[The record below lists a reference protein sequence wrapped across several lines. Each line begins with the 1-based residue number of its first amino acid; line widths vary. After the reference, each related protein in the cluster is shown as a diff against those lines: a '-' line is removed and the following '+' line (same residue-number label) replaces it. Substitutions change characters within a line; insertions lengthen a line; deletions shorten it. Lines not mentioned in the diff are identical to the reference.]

1 MPKRTDIRRILVIG
15 SGPIVIGQA
24 CEFDYSGAQAC
35 KVLKEEGYE
44 VVLVNSNPATIM
56 TDPGLADRTYVEPI
70 TAPFIERVIERE
82 HPDAL
87 LPTLGGQ
94 TGLNAAVE
102 LARTGVLE
110 RHGVEMI
117 GCDLAAIER
126 GEDRKL
132 FNEAMAELG
141 LEVARSGYAYSVAD
155 ARAIAARLGYP
166 CVLRPSFTL
175 GGAGGGIAHSEEEL
189 VSIVTQGLE
198 LSPAHEV
205 LVEESIIG
213 WKEYEMEVMRDAAG
227 NGIIVCSIEN
237 LDPMGVHTGDSITV
251 APAQT
256 LSDLEYQRMRV
267 ASLAILEKIGVETGG
282 SNVQFAV
289 NPETGRLIVI
299 EMNPRVSRSSAL
311 ASKATGF
318 PIAKAAARLAVGYT
332 LDEIVNDITRATPA
346 CFEPSI
352 DYCVVKVPRFAF
364 EKFKGTD
371 DTLTTRMKA
380 VGEVMA
386 IGRTFE
392 EALGKAMRSLEDGRV
407 GLTETGQSGFEDM
420 GSDELAAA
428 AARPTDHRILFV
440 TEALRRGWG
449 VDRVHEITGIDPWYL
464 AHIADMMAVR
474 EGIRGLRLDQ
484 IDAPAMLL
492 IKQMGVSDAEIAQL
506 TGSDER
512 FVRAYRH
519 GLGVRPVMKSVDT
532 CAAEFASATQYH
544 YKTYEAAPQTDAPA
558 PSVMADETVPS
569 DRPKVMILG
578 AGPNRIGQGI
588 EFDYCCVHA
597 SYALAERGFET
608 VMVNCNPETVSTD
621 YDTSDRLYFEPL
633 TYEDVMDVIDAE
645 RPDGVIVTLG
655 GQTPLKLARL
665 LEEAVVP
672 ILGTQPEAIDL
683 AEDRE
688 RFSALLDDLG
698 IMYPPAGMATSH
710 EEAERVA
717 ARIGYPLLV
726 RPSYVLGGRGMMI
739 GYDADHLREYM
750 DEAVRVS
757 PDHPVYLDR
766 FLEGAIE
773 SDVDAIAD
781 GEDVYIGGILEHI
794 EEAGIHSG
802 DSATCLPPFSFS
814 ESLQERLRET
824 TRRIARALG
833 VRGLVNV
840 QYAIKGDAIY
850 VIEANPRASR
860 TVPFISKAT
869 GVPLA
874 KAAARVMA
882 GERLAEL
889 GLPDDRRELD
899 WFCMKEA
906 VMPWGRFPGA
916 EVILGPEMKS
926 TGEVMGIARSYP
938 EAYAKSQ
945 LAISYRLPDPAAGKV
960 FISVCDRDKRHI
972 LAVARVLRH
981 LGFTICST
989 EGTAR
994 VLRGGNV
1001 PCELVGK
1008 ISGEHGGELPNVGDL
1023 IAAGEISL
1031 IINTPY
1037 GPGSRGDG
1045 YLLRTEAV
1053 RRGVT
1058 CVTAL
1063 SAANALVA
1071 AVEAVREDAAGAGR
1085 AGDGG
1090 AVPGGMDVV
1099 ALQDLPQVHL

>member
-1 MPKRTDIRRILVIG
+1 MPKRTNIKRILVIG

-35 KVLKEEGYE
+35 KVLKEDGYE
-44 VVLVNSNPATIM
+44 VVLLNSNPATIM

-70 TAPFIERVIERE
+70 TPEFLEKVIVRE

-94 TGLNAAVE
+94 TGLNAAVD
-102 LARTGVLE
+102 LAKAGVLDKY
-110 RHGVEMI
+110 GVEMI

-132 FNEAMAELG
+132 FNEAMAEIG
-141 LEVARSGYAYSVAD
+141 LEVARSGYAYSVED
-155 ARAIAARLGYP
+155 ALAIVERVGYP

-175 GGAGGGIAHSEEEL
+175 GGAGGGIAHTEEEL
-189 VSIVTQGLE
+189 ISIVSQGIE

-205 LVEESIIG
+205 LVEESIEG
-213 WKEYEMEVMRDAAG
+213 WKEYEMEVMRDHAG

-267 ASLAILEKIGVETGG
+267 ASLAILEKVGVETGG

-289 NPETGRLIVI
+289 NPKNGRLIVI

-318 PIAKAAARLAVGYT
+318 PIAKFAAQLAVGYT
-332 LDEIVNDITRATPA
+332 LDEITNDITKATPA
-346 CFEPSI
+346 CFEPTI

-371 DTLTTRMKA
+371 TTLTTRMKA
-380 VGEVMA
+380 VGEIMS

-392 EALGKAMRSLEDGRV
+392 EAFGKAMRSLEDGHV
-407 GLTETGQSGFEDM
+407 GLSAGGKEGASELNY
-420 GSDELAAA
+420 DELTQAIAT
-428 AARPTDHRILFV
+428 PTENRIFYV
-440 TEALRRGWG
+440 VEAFRRGWT
-449 VDRVHEITGIDPWYL
+449 VERVHDICKIDSWYL
-464 AHIADMMAVR
+464 NRINDMVQVQEAVR
-474 EGIRGLRLDQ
+474 GMRVED
-484 IDAPAMLL
+484 IDADAMRLL
-492 IKQMGVSDAEIAQL
+492 KQYGTSDAEIAYL

-512 FVRAYRH
+512 FVRAYRK
-519 GLGVRPVMKSVDT
+519 GLGVVPSMKTVDT
-532 CAAEFASATQYH
+532 CAAEFASATEYH
-544 YKTYEAAPQTDAPA
+544 YKTYESLMRADACSRKTVA
-558 PSVMADETVPS
+558 ADEVTPC
-569 DRPKVMILG
+569 DKPKAMILG

-597 SYALAERGFET
+597 SYALASRGFET
-608 VMVNCNPETVSTD
+608 IMVNCNPETVSTD

-633 TYEDVMDVIDAE
+633 TYEDVMDVIDVE
-645 RPDGVIVTLG
+645 RPDGVVVTLG
-655 GQTPLKLARL
+655 GQTPLKLARM
-665 LEEAVVP
+665 LEDSGVN
-672 ILGTQPEAIDL
+672 IMGTKPDSIDF

-688 RFSALLDDLG
+688 RFAALLDRLQ
-698 IMYPPAGMATSH
+698 IMYPPAGQATSF
-710 EEAERVA
+710 EEAEAVA

-739 GYDADHLREYM
+739 AYDSEHLRTYM
-750 DEAVRVS
+750 AEATRIS
-757 PDHPVYLDR
+757 PDYPVYLDR

-773 SDVDAIAD
+773 SDVDALCD
-781 GEDVYIGGILEHI
+781 GEEVYIGGVLEHI

-802 DSATCLPPFSFS
+802 DSATCIPPFSFS
-814 ESLQERLRET
+814 DSLVERLRET
-824 TRRIARALG
+824 TRRIALALG

-840 QYAIKGDAIY
+840 QYAIKGETIY

-874 KAAARVMA
+874 KCAARIMA
-882 GERLAEL
+882 GEKIADLH
-889 GLPDDRRELD
+889 LPRDSRRLD

-926 TGEVMGIARSYP
+926 TGEVMGIAKSYP
-938 EAYAKSQ
+938 EAYAKTQ
-945 LAISYRLPDPAAGKV
+945 LAIDYDMPNPSKGKV

-972 LAVARVLRH
+972 LSVARILRY
-981 LGFTICST
+981 LGFDIVST

-1001 PCELVGK
+1001 TCETVNK
-1008 ISGEHGGELPNVGDL
+1008 IGGAHPNIGDM
-1023 IAAGEISL
+1023 IANGEISL

-1063 SAANALVA
+1063 SGANAYVSA
-1071 AVEAVREDAAGAGR
+1071 IEAVREER
-1085 AGDGG
+1085 AGVGSNNE
-1090 AVPGGMDVV
+1090 VGMSAI
-1099 ALQDLPQVHL
+1099 ALQDLPQYNV

>member
-1 MPKRTDIRRILVIG
+1 MPKRTDIKRILVIG

-35 KVLKEEGYE
+35 KVLKEDGYE
-44 VVLVNSNPATIM
+44 VVLLNSNPATIM

-70 TAPFIERVIERE
+70 TPEFLEKVIVRE

-94 TGLNAAVE
+94 TGLNAAVD
-102 LARTGVLE
+102 LAKAGVLDKY
-110 RHGVEMI
+110 GVEMI

-132 FNEAMAELG
+132 FNEAMAEIG
-141 LEVARSGYAYSVAD
+141 LEVARSGYAYSVED
-155 ARAIAARLGYP
+155 ALAIVERVGYP

-175 GGAGGGIAHSEEEL
+175 GGAGGGIAHTEEEL
-189 VSIVTQGLE
+189 ISIVSQGIE

-205 LVEESIIG
+205 LVEESIEG
-213 WKEYEMEVMRDAAG
+213 WKEYEMEVMRDHAG

-267 ASLAILEKIGVETGG
+267 ASLAILEKVGVETGG

-289 NPETGRLIVI
+289 NPKNGRLIVI

-318 PIAKAAARLAVGYT
+318 PIAKFAAQLAVGYT
-332 LDEIVNDITRATPA
+332 LDEITNDITKATPA
-346 CFEPSI
+346 CFEPTI

-371 DTLTTRMKA
+371 TTLTTRMKA
-380 VGEVMA
+380 VGEIMS

-392 EALGKAMRSLEDGRV
+392 EAFGKAMRSLEDGHV
-407 GLTETGQSGFEDM
+407 GLSAGGKEGASEL
-420 GSDELAAA
+420 SYDELTQAIAT
-428 AARPTDHRILFV
+428 PTENRIFYV
-440 TEALRRGWG
+440 VEAFRRGWT
-449 VDRVHEITGIDPWYL
+449 VERVHDICKIDSWYL
-464 AHIADMMAVR
+464 NRINDMVQVQEAVR
-474 EGIRGLRLDQ
+474 GMRVED
-484 IDAPAMLL
+484 IDADAMRLL
-492 IKQMGVSDAEIAQL
+492 KQYGTSDAEIAYL

-512 FVRAYRH
+512 FVRAYRK
-519 GLGVRPVMKSVDT
+519 GLGVVPSMKTVDT
-532 CAAEFASATQYH
+532 CAAEFASATEYH
-544 YKTYEAAPQTDAPA
+544 YKTYENLMRADACSRKTVA
-558 PSVMADETVPS
+558 ADEVTPC
-569 DRPKVMILG
+569 DKPKAMILG

-597 SYALAERGFET
+597 SYALASRGFET
-608 VMVNCNPETVSTD
+608 IMVNCNPETVSTD

-633 TYEDVMDVIDAE
+633 TYEDVMDVIDVE
-645 RPDGVIVTLG
+645 RPDGVVVTLG
-655 GQTPLKLARL
+655 GQTPLKLARM
-665 LEEAVVP
+665 LEDSGVN
-672 ILGTQPEAIDL
+672 IMGTKPDSIDF

-688 RFSALLDDLG
+688 RFAALLDRLQ
-698 IMYPPAGMATSH
+698 IMYPPAGQATSF
-710 EEAERVA
+710 EEAEAVA

-739 GYDADHLREYM
+739 AYDSEHLRTYM
-750 DEAVRVS
+750 AEATRIS
-757 PDHPVYLDR
+757 PDYPVYLDR

-773 SDVDAIAD
+773 SDVDALCD
-781 GEDVYIGGILEHI
+781 GEEVYIGGVLEHI

-802 DSATCLPPFSFS
+802 DSATCIPPFSFS
-814 ESLQERLRET
+814 DSLVERLRET
-824 TRRIARALG
+824 TRRIALALG

-840 QYAIKGDAIY
+840 QYAIKGETIY

-874 KAAARVMA
+874 KCAARIMA
-882 GERLAEL
+882 GEKIADLH
-889 GLPDDRRELD
+889 LPRDSRRLD

-926 TGEVMGIARSYP
+926 TGEVMGIAKSYP
-938 EAYAKSQ
+938 EAYAKTQ
-945 LAISYRLPDPAAGKV
+945 LAIDYDMPNPSKGKV

-972 LAVARVLRH
+972 LSVARILRY
-981 LGFTICST
+981 LGFDIVST

-1001 PCELVGK
+1001 TCETVNK
-1008 ISGEHGGELPNVGDL
+1008 IGGAHPNIGDM
-1023 IAAGEISL
+1023 IADGEISL

-1063 SAANALVA
+1063 SGANAYVSA
-1071 AVEAVREDAAGAGR
+1071 IEAVREER
-1085 AGDGG
+1085 AGVGSNNE
-1090 AVPGGMDVV
+1090 VGMSAI
-1099 ALQDLPQVHL
+1099 ALQDLPQYNV

>member
-1 MPKRTDIRRILVIG
+1 MPKRTDIKRILVIG

-35 KVLKEEGYE
+35 KVLKEDGYE
-44 VVLVNSNPATIM
+44 VVLLNSNPATIM

-70 TAPFIERVIERE
+70 TPEFLEKVIARE

-94 TGLNAAVE
+94 TGLNAAVD
-102 LARTGVLE
+102 LAKAGVLDKY
-110 RHGVEMI
+110 GVEMI

-132 FNEAMAELG
+132 FNEAMAEIG
-141 LEVARSGYAYSVAD
+141 LEVARSGYAYSVED
-155 ARAIAARLGYP
+155 ALAIVERVGYP

-175 GGAGGGIAHSEEEL
+175 GGAGGGIAHTEEEL
-189 VSIVTQGLE
+189 ISIVSQGIE

-205 LVEESIIG
+205 LVEESIEG
-213 WKEYEMEVMRDAAG
+213 WKEYEMEVMRDHAG

-267 ASLAILEKIGVETGG
+267 ASLAILEKVGVETGG

-289 NPETGRLIVI
+289 NPKNGRLIVI

-318 PIAKAAARLAVGYT
+318 PIAKFAAQLAVGYT
-332 LDEIVNDITRATPA
+332 LDEITNDITKATPA
-346 CFEPSI
+346 CFEPTI

-371 DTLTTRMKA
+371 TTLTTRMKA
-380 VGEVMA
+380 VGEIMS

-392 EALGKAMRSLEDGRV
+392 EAFGKAMRSLEDGHV
-407 GLTETGQSGFEDM
+407 GLSAGGKEGASEL
-420 GSDELAAA
+420 SYDELTRAI
-428 AARPTDHRILFV
+428 ARPTENRIFYV
-440 TEALRRGWG
+440 VEAFHRGWT
-449 VDRVHEITGIDPWYL
+449 VERVHDICKIDSWYL
-464 AHIADMMAVR
+464 NRINDMVQVQEAVR
-474 EGIRGLRLDQ
+474 GMRVED
-484 IDAPAMLL
+484 IDADAMRLL
-492 IKQMGVSDAEIAQL
+492 KQYGTSDAEIAHL

-512 FVRAYRH
+512 FVRAYRK
-519 GLGVRPVMKSVDT
+519 GLGVVPSMKTVDT
-532 CAAEFASATQYH
+532 CAAEFESATEYH
-544 YKTYEAAPQTDAPA
+544 YKTYENLMRNGASSRKMVA
-558 PSVMADETVPS
+558 ADEVTPCS
-569 DRPKVMILG
+569 RPKAMILG

-597 SYALAERGFET
+597 SYALASRGFET
-608 VMVNCNPETVSTD
+608 IMVNCNPETVSTD

-633 TYEDVMDVIDAE
+633 TYEDVMDVIDVE
-645 RPDGVIVTLG
+645 RPDGVVVTLG
-655 GQTPLKLARL
+655 GQTPLKLARM
-665 LEEAVVP
+665 LEDSGVN
-672 ILGTQPEAIDL
+672 IMGTKPDSIDF

-688 RFSALLDDLG
+688 RFAALLDRLQ
-698 IMYPPAGMATSH
+698 IMYPPAGQATSF
-710 EEAERVA
+710 EEAEAVA

-739 GYDADHLREYM
+739 AYDSEHLRTYM
-750 DEAVRVS
+750 AEATRIS
-757 PDHPVYLDR
+757 PDYPVYLDR

-773 SDVDAIAD
+773 SDVDALCD
-781 GEDVYIGGILEHI
+781 GEEVYIGGVLEHI

-802 DSATCLPPFSFS
+802 DSATCIPPFSFS
-814 ESLQERLRET
+814 DSLVERLRET
-824 TRRIARALG
+824 TRRIALALG

-840 QYAIKGDAIY
+840 QYAIKGETIY

-874 KAAARVMA
+874 KCAARIMA
-882 GERLAEL
+882 GEKIADLH
-889 GLPDDRRELD
+889 LPRDSRRLD

-926 TGEVMGIARSYP
+926 TGEVMGIAKSYP
-938 EAYAKSQ
+938 EAYAKTQ
-945 LAISYRLPDPAAGKV
+945 LAIDYDMPSPSKGKV
-960 FISVCDRDKRHI
+960 FVSVCDRDKRHI
-972 LAVARVLRH
+972 LSVARILRY
-981 LGFTICST
+981 LGFDIVST

-1001 PCELVGK
+1001 TCETVNK
-1008 ISGEHGGELPNVGDL
+1008 IGGPHPNIGDM
-1023 IAAGEISL
+1023 IANGEISL

-1063 SAANALVA
+1063 SGANAYVSA
-1071 AVEAVREDAAGAGR
+1071 IEAVREER
-1085 AGDGG
+1085 AGTGSNNE
-1090 AVPGGMDVV
+1090 VGMSAI
-1099 ALQDLPQVHL
+1099 ALQDLPQYDV

>member
-1 MPKRTDIRRILVIG
+1 MPKRTDIKRILVIG

-35 KVLKEEGYE
+35 KVLKEDGYE
-44 VVLVNSNPATIM
+44 VVLLNSNPATIM

-70 TAPFIERVIERE
+70 TPEFLEKVIVRE

-94 TGLNAAVE
+94 TGLNAAVD
-102 LARTGVLE
+102 LAKAGVLDKY
-110 RHGVEMI
+110 GVEMI

-132 FNEAMAELG
+132 FNEAMAEIG
-141 LEVARSGYAYSVAD
+141 LEVARSGYAYSVED
-155 ARAIAARLGYP
+155 ALAIVERVGYP

-175 GGAGGGIAHSEEEL
+175 GGAGGGIAHTEEEL
-189 VSIVTQGLE
+189 VSIVSQGIE
-198 LSPAHEV
+198 LSPVHEV
-205 LVEESIIG
+205 LVEESIEG
-213 WKEYEMEVMRDAAG
+213 WKEYEMEVMRDHAG

-267 ASLAILEKIGVETGG
+267 ASLAILEKVGVETGG

-289 NPETGRLIVI
+289 NPKNGRLIVI

-318 PIAKAAARLAVGYT
+318 PIAKFAAQLAVGYT
-332 LDEIVNDITRATPA
+332 LDEITNDITKATPA
-346 CFEPSI
+346 CFEPTI

-371 DTLTTRMKA
+371 TTLTTRMKA
-380 VGEVMA
+380 VGEIMS

-392 EALGKAMRSLEDGRV
+392 EAFGKAMRSLEDGHV
-407 GLTETGQSGFEDM
+407 GLSAGGKEGASELNY
-420 GSDELAAA
+420 DELTQAIAT
-428 AARPTDHRILFV
+428 PTENRIFYV
-440 TEALRRGWG
+440 VEAFRRGWT
-449 VDRVHEITGIDPWYL
+449 VERVHDICKIDSWYL
-464 AHIADMMAVR
+464 NRINDMVQVQEAVR
-474 EGIRGLRLDQ
+474 GMRVED
-484 IDAPAMLL
+484 IDADAMRLL
-492 IKQMGVSDAEIAQL
+492 KQYGTSDAEIAHL

-512 FVRAYRH
+512 FVRAYRK
-519 GLGVRPVMKSVDT
+519 GLGVVPSMKTVDT
-532 CAAEFASATQYH
+532 CAAEFASATEYH
-544 YKTYEAAPQTDAPA
+544 YKTYENLMRADACSRKTVA
-558 PSVMADETVPS
+558 ADEVTPC
-569 DRPKVMILG
+569 DKPKAMILG

-597 SYALAERGFET
+597 SYALASRGFET
-608 VMVNCNPETVSTD
+608 IMVNCNPETVSTD

-633 TYEDVMDVIDAE
+633 TYEDVMDVIDVE
-645 RPDGVIVTLG
+645 RPDGVVVTLG
-655 GQTPLKLARL
+655 GQTPLKLARM
-665 LEEAVVP
+665 LEDSGVN
-672 ILGTQPEAIDL
+672 IMGTKPDSIDF

-688 RFSALLDDLG
+688 RFAALLDRLQ
-698 IMYPPAGMATSH
+698 IMYPPAGQATSF
-710 EEAERVA
+710 EEAEAVA

-739 GYDADHLREYM
+739 AYDSEHLRTYM
-750 DEAVRVS
+750 AEATRIS
-757 PDHPVYLDR
+757 PDYPVYLDR

-773 SDVDAIAD
+773 SDVDALCD
-781 GEDVYIGGILEHI
+781 GEEVYIGGVLEHI

-802 DSATCLPPFSFS
+802 DSATCIPPFSFS
-814 ESLQERLRET
+814 DSLVERLRET
-824 TRRIARALG
+824 TRRIALALG

-840 QYAIKGDAIY
+840 QYAIKGETIY

-874 KAAARVMA
+874 KCAARIMA
-882 GERLAEL
+882 GEKIADLH
-889 GLPDDRRELD
+889 LPRDSRRLD

-926 TGEVMGIARSYP
+926 TGEVMGIAKSYP
-938 EAYAKSQ
+938 EAYAKTQ
-945 LAISYRLPDPAAGKV
+945 LAIDYDMPNPSKGKV

-972 LAVARVLRH
+972 LSVARILRY
-981 LGFTICST
+981 LGFDIVST

-1001 PCELVGK
+1001 TCETVNK
-1008 ISGEHGGELPNVGDL
+1008 IGGAHPNIGDM
-1023 IAAGEISL
+1023 IADGEISL

-1063 SAANALVA
+1063 SGANAYVSA
-1071 AVEAVREDAAGAGR
+1071 IEAVREER
-1085 AGDGG
+1085 AGVGSNNE
-1090 AVPGGMDVV
+1090 VGMSAI
-1099 ALQDLPQVHL
+1099 ALQDLPQYNV

>member
-1 MPKRTDIRRILVIG
+1 MPKRTDIKRILVIG

-35 KVLKEEGYE
+35 KVLKEDGYE
-44 VVLVNSNPATIM
+44 VVLLNSNPATIM

-70 TAPFIERVIERE
+70 TPEFLEKVIVRE

-94 TGLNAAVE
+94 TGLNAAVD
-102 LARTGVLE
+102 LAKAGVLDKY
-110 RHGVEMI
+110 GVEMI

-132 FNEAMAELG
+132 FNEAMAEIG
-141 LEVARSGYAYSVAD
+141 LEVARSGYAYSVED
-155 ARAIAARLGYP
+155 ALAIVERVGYP

-175 GGAGGGIAHSEEEL
+175 GGAGGGIAHTEEEL
-189 VSIVTQGLE
+189 ISIVSQGIE

-205 LVEESIIG
+205 LVEESIEG
-213 WKEYEMEVMRDAAG
+213 WKEYEMEVMRDHAG

-267 ASLAILEKIGVETGG
+267 ASLAILEKVGVETGG

-289 NPETGRLIVI
+289 NPKNGRLIVI

-318 PIAKAAARLAVGYT
+318 PIAKFAAQLAVGYT
-332 LDEIVNDITRATPA
+332 LDEITNDITKATPA
-346 CFEPSI
+346 CFEPTI

-371 DTLTTRMKA
+371 TTLTTRMKA
-380 VGEVMA
+380 VGEIMS

-392 EALGKAMRSLEDGRV
+392 EAFGKAMRSLEDGHV
-407 GLTETGQSGFEDM
+407 GLSAGGKEGASELNY
-420 GSDELAAA
+420 DELTQAIAT
-428 AARPTDHRILFV
+428 PTENRIFYV
-440 TEALRRGWG
+440 VEAFRRGWT
-449 VDRVHEITGIDPWYL
+449 VERVHDICKIDSWYL
-464 AHIADMMAVR
+464 NRINDMVQVQEAVR
-474 EGIRGLRLDQ
+474 GMRVED
-484 IDAPAMLL
+484 IDADAMRLL
-492 IKQMGVSDAEIAQL
+492 KQYGTSDAEIAYL

-512 FVRAYRH
+512 FVRAYRK
-519 GLGVRPVMKSVDT
+519 GLGVVPSMKTVDT
-532 CAAEFASATQYH
+532 CAAEFASATEYH
-544 YKTYEAAPQTDAPA
+544 YKTYENLMRADACSRKTVA
-558 PSVMADETVPS
+558 ADEVTPC
-569 DRPKVMILG
+569 DKPKAMILG

-597 SYALAERGFET
+597 SYALASRGFET
-608 VMVNCNPETVSTD
+608 IMVNCNPETVSTD

-633 TYEDVMDVIDAE
+633 TYEDVMDVIDVE
-645 RPDGVIVTLG
+645 RPDGVVVTLG
-655 GQTPLKLARL
+655 GQTPLKLARM
-665 LEEAVVP
+665 LEDSGVN
-672 ILGTQPEAIDL
+672 IMGTKPDSIDF

-688 RFSALLDDLG
+688 RFAALLDRLQ
-698 IMYPPAGMATSH
+698 IMYPPAGQATSF
-710 EEAERVA
+710 EEAEAVA

-739 GYDADHLREYM
+739 AYDSEHLRTYM
-750 DEAVRVS
+750 AEATRIS
-757 PDHPVYLDR
+757 PDYPVYLDR

-773 SDVDAIAD
+773 SDVDALCD
-781 GEDVYIGGILEHI
+781 GEEVYIGGVLEHI

-802 DSATCLPPFSFS
+802 DSATCIPPFSFS
-814 ESLQERLRET
+814 DSLVERLRET
-824 TRRIARALG
+824 TRRIALALG

-840 QYAIKGDAIY
+840 QYAIKGETIY

-874 KAAARVMA
+874 KCAARIMA
-882 GERLAEL
+882 GEKIADLH
-889 GLPDDRRELD
+889 LPRDSRRLD

-926 TGEVMGIARSYP
+926 TGEVMGIAKSYP
-938 EAYAKSQ
+938 EAYAKTQ
-945 LAISYRLPDPAAGKV
+945 LAIDYDMPNPSKGKV

-972 LAVARVLRH
+972 LSVARILRY
-981 LGFTICST
+981 LGFDIVST

-1001 PCELVGK
+1001 TCETVNK
-1008 ISGEHGGELPNVGDL
+1008 IGGAHPNIGDM
-1023 IAAGEISL
+1023 IADGEISL

-1063 SAANALVA
+1063 SGANAYVSA
-1071 AVEAVREDAAGAGR
+1071 IEAVREER
-1085 AGDGG
+1085 AGVGSNNE
-1090 AVPGGMDVV
+1090 VGMSAI
-1099 ALQDLPQVHL
+1099 ALQDLPQYNV

>member
-1 MPKRTDIRRILVIG
+1 MPKRTDIKRILVIG

-35 KVLKEEGYE
+35 KVLKEDGYE

-70 TAPFIERVIERE
+70 TAEFIERVIERE
-82 HPDAL
+82 RPDAL

-102 LARTGVLE
+102 LARAGVLE
-110 RHGVEMI
+110 TYGVEMI
-117 GCDLAAIER
+117 GCDLDAIER

-132 FNEAMAELG
+132 FNEAMAEIG
-141 LEVARSGYAYSVAD
+141 LELARSGYAYSVED
-155 ARAIAARLGYP
+155 ALDIVETTGYP
-166 CVLRPSFTL
+166 CVLRPSFTM
-175 GGAGGGIAHSEEEL
+175 GGAGGGIAHDEAEL
-189 VSIVTQGLE
+189 IEIVTQGLE
-198 LSPAHEV
+198 LSPAGEV
-205 LVEESIIG
+205 LVEESIEG
-213 WKEYEMEVMRDAAG
+213 WKEYEMEVMRDRAG

-289 NPETGRLIVI
+289 NPQNGRLIVI

-352 DYCVVKVPRFAF
+352 DYCVVKAPRFAF

-371 DTLTTRMKA
+371 TTLTTRMKA

-392 EALGKAMRSLEDGRV
+392 EAMGKAMRSLEDGHR
-407 GLTETGQSGFEDM
+407 GLGADAK
-420 GSDELAAA
+420 AAA
-428 AARPTDHRILFV
+428 LESIADEELTQNVSRATEQRIFYLA
-440 TEALRRGWG
+440 EALRRGWS
-449 VDRVHEITGIDPWYL
+449 VERLHELTRIDPWFL
-464 AHIADMMAVR
+464 SRLHDMIAVQEAV
-474 EGIRGLRLDQ
+474 RGLRVED
-484 IDAPAMLL
+484 IDADAMRLL
-492 IKQMGVSDAEIAQL
+492 KQYGTSDAQIAYL

-512 FVRAYRH
+512 FVRAYRK
-519 GLGVRPVMKSVDT
+519 GLGVVPSMKTVDT
-532 CAAEFASATQYH
+532 CAAEFESATEYH
-544 YKTYEAAPQTDAPA
+544 YKTYENLMREAPNARRGVA
-558 PSVMADETVPS
+558 SDEVRAC
-569 DRPKVMILG
+569 DKPKVMILG

-597 SYALAERGFET
+597 CYELAERGYET
-608 VMVNCNPETVSTD
+608 IMVNCNPETVSTD
-621 YDTSDRLYFEPL
+621 YDTSDRLYFEPV
-633 TYEDVMDVIDAE
+633 TYEDVMDIVDAE
-645 RPDGVIVTLG
+645 RPAGVITTLG
-655 GQTPLKLARL
+655 GQTPVNLTRALA
-665 LEEAVVP
+665 ESGVT
-672 ILGTQPEAIDL
+672 IMGTQPDAIDF

-688 RFSALLDDLG
+688 RFSALLDRLG
-698 IMYPPAGMATSH
+698 VMYPPAGMATSF
-710 EEAERVA
+710 EEAEAVA

-739 GYDADHLREYM
+739 AYDAEHLREYM
-750 DEAVRVS
+750 AEATRVS
-757 PDHPVYLDR
+757 PDHPIYLDR
-766 FLEGAIE
+766 FLEGAYE
-773 SDVDAIAD
+773 SDVDALCD
-781 GEDVYIGGILEHI
+781 GEEVYIGGILEHI

-802 DSATCLPPFSFS
+802 DSATCIPPFSFS
-814 ESLQERLRET
+814 DSLMARLRET
-824 TRRIARALG
+824 TRKIALALG

-840 QYAIKGDAIY
+840 QYAIKGETIY

-874 KAAARVMA
+874 RCAARIMA
-882 GERLAEL
+882 GANIAEL
-889 GLPDDRRELD
+889 GLPSDERRLD
-899 WFCMKEA
+899 YFCMKEA

-926 TGEVMGIARSYP
+926 TGEVMGIAKSYP
-938 EAYAKSQ
+938 EAYTKTQ
-945 LAISYRLPDPAAGKV
+945 LAIDYELPTPENGRV

-972 LAVARVLRH
+972 LGLARILRH
-981 LGFTICST
+981 LGFELLST

-1001 PCELVGK
+1001 PCEVVGK
-1008 ISGEHGGELPNVGDL
+1008 ISASDDTDEPGILDM
-1023 IAAGEISL
+1023 IADGQIAF

-1045 YLLRTEAV
+1045 YRLRTEAV

-1063 SAANALVA
+1063 AAANAYVSAL
-1071 AVEAVREDAAGAGR
+1071 EARSF
-1085 AGDGG
+1085 GDSL
-1090 AVPGGMDVV
+1090 DVV
-1099 ALQDLPQVHL
+1099 ALQDL

>member
-1 MPKRTDIRRILVIG
+1 MPKRTDIKRILVIG

-35 KVLKEEGYE
+35 KVLKEDGYE
-44 VVLVNSNPATIM
+44 VVLLNSNPATIM

-70 TAPFIERVIERE
+70 TPEFLEKVIARE

-94 TGLNAAVE
+94 TGLNAAVD
-102 LARTGVLE
+102 LAKAGVLDKY
-110 RHGVEMI
+110 GVEMI

-132 FNEAMAELG
+132 FNEAMAEIG
-141 LEVARSGYAYSVAD
+141 LEVARSGYAYSVED
-155 ARAIAARLGYP
+155 ALAIVERVGYP

-175 GGAGGGIAHSEEEL
+175 GGAGGGIAHTEEEL
-189 VSIVTQGLE
+189 VSIVSQGIE

-205 LVEESIIG
+205 LVEESIEG
-213 WKEYEMEVMRDAAG
+213 WKEYEMEVMRDHAG
-227 NGIIVCSIEN
+227 NGIIVCS
-237 LDPMGVHTGDSITV
+237 DPMGVHTGDSITV

-267 ASLAILEKIGVETGG
+267 ASLAILEKVGVETGG

-289 NPETGRLIVI
+289 NPKNGRLIVI

-318 PIAKAAARLAVGYT
+318 PIAKFAAQLAVGYT
-332 LDEIVNDITRATPA
+332 LDEITNDITKATPA
-346 CFEPSI
+346 CFEPTI

-371 DTLTTRMKA
+371 TTLTTRMKA
-380 VGEVMA
+380 VGEIMS

-392 EALGKAMRSLEDGRV
+392 EAFGKAMRSLEDGHV
-407 GLTETGQSGFEDM
+407 GLSAGGKEGASELNY
-420 GSDELAAA
+420 DELTQAIAT
-428 AARPTDHRILFV
+428 PTENRIFYV
-440 TEALRRGWG
+440 VEAFRRGWT
-449 VDRVHEITGIDPWYL
+449 VERVHDICKIDSWYL
-464 AHIADMMAVR
+464 NRINDMVQVQEAVR
-474 EGIRGLRLDQ
+474 GMRVED
-484 IDAPAMLL
+484 IDADAMRLL
-492 IKQMGVSDAEIAQL
+492 KQYGTSDAEIAYL
-506 TGSDER
+506 IGSDER
-512 FVRAYRH
+512 FVRAYRK
-519 GLGVRPVMKSVDT
+519 GLGVVPSMKTVDT
-532 CAAEFASATQYH
+532 CAAEFASATEYH
-544 YKTYEAAPQTDAPA
+544 YKTYENLMRADACSRKTVA
-558 PSVMADETVPS
+558 SDEVTPC
-569 DRPKVMILG
+569 DKPKAMILG

-597 SYALAERGFET
+597 SYALASRGFET
-608 VMVNCNPETVSTD
+608 IMVNCNPETVSTD

-633 TYEDVMDVIDAE
+633 TYEDVMDVIDVE
-645 RPDGVIVTLG
+645 RPDGVVVTLG
-655 GQTPLKLARL
+655 GQTPLKLARM
-665 LEEAVVP
+665 LEDSGVN
-672 ILGTQPEAIDL
+672 IMGTKPDSIDF

-688 RFSALLDDLG
+688 RFAALLDRLQ
-698 IMYPPAGMATSH
+698 IMYPPAGQATSF
-710 EEAERVA
+710 EEAEAVA

-739 GYDADHLREYM
+739 AYDSEHLRTYM
-750 DEAVRVS
+750 AEATRIS
-757 PDHPVYLDR
+757 PDYPVYLDR

-773 SDVDAIAD
+773 SDVDALCD
-781 GEDVYIGGILEHI
+781 GEEVYIGGVLEHI

-802 DSATCLPPFSFS
+802 DSATCIPPFSFS
-814 ESLQERLRET
+814 DSLVERLRET
-824 TRRIARALG
+824 TRRIALALG

-840 QYAIKGDAIY
+840 QYAIKGETIY

-874 KAAARVMA
+874 KCAARIMA
-882 GERLAEL
+882 GEKIADLH
-889 GLPDDRRELD
+889 LPRDSRRLD

-926 TGEVMGIARSYP
+926 TGEVMGIAKSYP
-938 EAYAKSQ
+938 EAYAKTQ
-945 LAISYRLPDPAAGKV
+945 LAIDYDMPNPSKGKV

-972 LAVARVLRH
+972 LSVARILRY
-981 LGFTICST
+981 LGFDIVST

-1001 PCELVGK
+1001 TCETVNK
-1008 ISGEHGGELPNVGDL
+1008 IGGAHPNIGDM
-1023 IAAGEISL
+1023 IANGEISL

-1063 SAANALVA
+1063 SGANAYVSA
-1071 AVEAVREDAAGAGR
+1071 IEAVREER
-1085 AGDGG
+1085 AGVGSNNE
-1090 AVPGGMDVV
+1090 VGMSAI
-1099 ALQDLPQVHL
+1099 ALQDLPQYNV

>member
-1 MPKRTDIRRILVIG
+1 MPKRTDIKRILVIG

-35 KVLKEEGYE
+35 KVLKEDGYE

-70 TAPFIERVIERE
+70 TAEFIERVIERE
-82 HPDAL
+82 RPDAL

-102 LARTGVLE
+102 LARAGVLE
-110 RHGVEMI
+110 KYGVEMI
-117 GCDLAAIER
+117 GCDLDAIER

-132 FNEAMAELG
+132 FNEAMAEIG
-141 LEVARSGYAYSVAD
+141 LEVARSGYAYSVED
-155 ARAIAARLGYP
+155 ALNIVETTGYP
-166 CVLRPSFTL
+166 CVLRPSFTM
-175 GGAGGGIAHSEEEL
+175 GGAGGGIAHDEAEL
-189 VSIVTQGLE
+189 IEIVTQGLE
-198 LSPAHEV
+198 LSPAGEV
-205 LVEESIIG
+205 LVEESIEG
-213 WKEYEMEVMRDAAG
+213 WKEYEMEVMRDRAG

-289 NPETGRLIVI
+289 NPQNGRLIVI

-352 DYCVVKVPRFAF
+352 DYCVVKAPRFAF

-371 DTLTTRMKA
+371 TTLTTRMKA

-392 EALGKAMRSLEDGRV
+392 EAMGKAMRSLEDGHR
-407 GLTETGQSGFEDM
+407 GLGADAK
-420 GSDELAAA
+420 AAA
-428 AARPTDHRILFV
+428 LESIADEELTQNVSRATEQRIFYLA
-440 TEALRRGWG
+440 EALRRGWS
-449 VDRVHEITGIDPWYL
+449 VERLHELTRIDPWFL
-464 AHIADMMAVR
+464 SRLHDMIAVQEAV
-474 EGIRGLRLDQ
+474 RGLRVED
-484 IDAPAMLL
+484 IDADAMRLL
-492 IKQMGVSDAEIAQL
+492 KQYGTSDAQIAYL

-512 FVRAYRH
+512 FVRAYRK
-519 GLGVRPVMKSVDT
+519 GLGVVPSMKTVDT
-532 CAAEFASATQYH
+532 CAAEFESATEYH
-544 YKTYEAAPQTDAPA
+544 YKTYENLMREAPNARRGVA
-558 PSVMADETVPS
+558 SDEVRAC
-569 DRPKVMILG
+569 DKPKVMILG

-597 SYALAERGFET
+597 CYELAERGYET
-608 VMVNCNPETVSTD
+608 IMVNCNPETVSTD
-621 YDTSDRLYFEPL
+621 YDTSDRLYFEPV
-633 TYEDVMDVIDAE
+633 TYEDVMDIVDAE
-645 RPDGVIVTLG
+645 RPAGVITTLG
-655 GQTPLKLARL
+655 GQTPVNLTRALA
-665 LEEAVVP
+665 ESGVT
-672 ILGTQPEAIDL
+672 IMGTQPDAIDF

-688 RFSALLDDLG
+688 RFSALLDRLG
-698 IMYPPAGMATSH
+698 VMYPPAGMATSF
-710 EEAERVA
+710 EEAEAVA

-739 GYDADHLREYM
+739 AYDAEHLREYM
-750 DEAVRVS
+750 AEATRVS
-757 PDHPVYLDR
+757 PDHPIYLDR
-766 FLEGAIE
+766 FLEGAYE
-773 SDVDAIAD
+773 SDVDALCD
-781 GEDVYIGGILEHI
+781 GEEVYIGGILEHI

-802 DSATCLPPFSFS
+802 DSATCIPPFSFS
-814 ESLQERLRET
+814 DALMARLRET
-824 TRRIARALG
+824 TRKIALALG

-840 QYAIKGDAIY
+840 QYAIKGETVY

-874 KAAARVMA
+874 RCAARIMA
-882 GERLAEL
+882 GANIAEL
-889 GLPDDRRELD
+889 GLPSDERRLD
-899 WFCMKEA
+899 YFCMKEA

-926 TGEVMGIARSYP
+926 TGEVMGIAKSYP
-938 EAYAKSQ
+938 EAYAKTQ
-945 LAISYRLPDPAAGKV
+945 LAIDYELPTPENGRV

-972 LAVARVLRH
+972 LGLARILRH
-981 LGFTICST
+981 LGFELLST

-1001 PCELVGK
+1001 PCEVVGK
-1008 ISGEHGGELPNVGDL
+1008 ISASDDSDEPGILDM
-1023 IAAGEISL
+1023 IADGQIAF

-1045 YLLRTEAV
+1045 YRLRTEAV

-1063 SAANALVA
+1063 AAANAYVSAL
-1071 AVEAVREDAAGAGR
+1071 EARSF
-1085 AGDGG
+1085 GDSL
-1090 AVPGGMDVV
+1090 DVV
-1099 ALQDLPQVHL
+1099 ALQDL

>member
-1 MPKRTDIRRILVIG
+1 MPKRTDIKRILVIG

-35 KVLKEEGYE
+35 KVLKEDGYE
-44 VVLVNSNPATIM
+44 VVLLNSNPATIM

-70 TAPFIERVIERE
+70 TPEFLEKVIARE

-94 TGLNAAVE
+94 TGLNAAVD
-102 LARTGVLE
+102 LAKAGVLDKY
-110 RHGVEMI
+110 GVEMI

-132 FNEAMAELG
+132 FNEAMAEIG
-141 LEVARSGYAYSVAD
+141 LEVARSGYAYSVED
-155 ARAIAARLGYP
+155 ALAIVERVGYP

-175 GGAGGGIAHSEEEL
+175 GGAGGGIAHTEEEL
-189 VSIVTQGLE
+189 VSIVSQGIE

-205 LVEESIIG
+205 LVEESIEG
-213 WKEYEMEVMRDAAG
+213 WKEYEMEVMRDHAG

-267 ASLAILEKIGVETGG
+267 ASLAILEKVGVETGG

-289 NPETGRLIVI
+289 NPKNGRLIVI

-318 PIAKAAARLAVGYT
+318 PIAKFAAQLAVGYT
-332 LDEIVNDITRATPA
+332 LDEITNDITKATPA
-346 CFEPSI
+346 CFEPTI

-371 DTLTTRMKA
+371 TTLTTRMKA
-380 VGEVMA
+380 VGEIMS

-392 EALGKAMRSLEDGRV
+392 EAFGKAMRSLEDGHV
-407 GLTETGQSGFEDM
+407 GLSAGGKEGASELNY
-420 GSDELAAA
+420 DELTQAIAT
-428 AARPTDHRILFV
+428 PTENRIFYV
-440 TEALRRGWG
+440 VEAFRRGWT
-449 VDRVHEITGIDPWYL
+449 VERVHDICKIDSWYL
-464 AHIADMMAVR
+464 NRINDMVQVQEAVR
-474 EGIRGLRLDQ
+474 GMRVED
-484 IDAPAMLL
+484 IDADAMRLL
-492 IKQMGVSDAEIAQL
+492 KQYGTSDAEIAYL

-512 FVRAYRH
+512 FVRAYRK
-519 GLGVRPVMKSVDT
+519 GLGVVPSMKTVDT
-532 CAAEFASATQYH
+532 CAAEFASATEYH
-544 YKTYEAAPQTDAPA
+544 YKTYENLMRADACSRKTVA
-558 PSVMADETVPS
+558 ADEVTPC
-569 DRPKVMILG
+569 DKPKVMILG

-597 SYALAERGFET
+597 SYALASRGFET
-608 VMVNCNPETVSTD
+608 IMVNCNPETVSTD

-633 TYEDVMDVIDAE
+633 TYEDVMDVIDVE
-645 RPDGVIVTLG
+645 RPDGVVVTLG
-655 GQTPLKLARL
+655 GQTPLKLARM
-665 LEEAVVP
+665 LEDSGVN
-672 ILGTQPEAIDL
+672 IMGTKPDSIDF

-688 RFSALLDDLG
+688 RFAALLDRLQ
-698 IMYPPAGMATSH
+698 IMYPPAGQATSF
-710 EEAERVA
+710 EEAEAVA

-739 GYDADHLREYM
+739 AYDSEHLRTYM
-750 DEAVRVS
+750 AEATRIS
-757 PDHPVYLDR
+757 PDYPVYLDR

-773 SDVDAIAD
+773 SDVDALCD
-781 GEDVYIGGILEHI
+781 GEEVYIGGVLEHI

-802 DSATCLPPFSFS
+802 DSATCIPPFSFS
-814 ESLQERLRET
+814 DSLVERLRET
-824 TRRIARALG
+824 TRRIALARG

-840 QYAIKGDAIY
+840 QYAIKGETIY

-874 KAAARVMA
+874 KCAARIMA
-882 GERLAEL
+882 GEKIADLH
-889 GLPDDRRELD
+889 LPRDSRRLD

-926 TGEVMGIARSYP
+926 TGEVMGIAKSYP
-938 EAYAKSQ
+938 EAYAKTQ
-945 LAISYRLPDPAAGKV
+945 LAIDYDMPNPSKGKV

-972 LAVARVLRH
+972 LSVARILRY
-981 LGFTICST
+981 LGFDIVST

-1001 PCELVGK
+1001 TCETVNK
-1008 ISGEHGGELPNVGDL
+1008 IGGAHPNIGDM
-1023 IAAGEISL
+1023 IADGEISL

-1063 SAANALVA
+1063 SGANAYVSA
-1071 AVEAVREDAAGAGR
+1071 IEAVREER
-1085 AGDGG
+1085 AGVGSNNE
-1090 AVPGGMDVV
+1090 VGMSAI
-1099 ALQDLPQVHL
+1099 ALQDLPQYNV

>member
-1 MPKRTDIRRILVIG
+1 MPKRTDIKRILVIG

-35 KVLKEEGYE
+35 KVLKEDGYE
-44 VVLVNSNPATIM
+44 VVLLNSNPATIM

-70 TAPFIERVIERE
+70 TPEFLEKVIVRE

-94 TGLNAAVE
+94 TGLNAAVD
-102 LARTGVLE
+102 LAKAGVLDKY
-110 RHGVEMI
+110 GVEMI

-132 FNEAMAELG
+132 FNEAMAEIG
-141 LEVARSGYAYSVAD
+141 LEVARSGYAYSVED
-155 ARAIAARLGYP
+155 ALAIVERVGYP

-175 GGAGGGIAHSEEEL
+175 GGAGGGIAHTEEEL
-189 VSIVTQGLE
+189 ISIVSQGIE

-205 LVEESIIG
+205 LVEESIEG
-213 WKEYEMEVMRDAAG
+213 WKEYEMEVMRDHAG

-256 LSDLEYQRMRV
+256 LSDLEYPRMRV
-267 ASLAILEKIGVETGG
+267 ASLAILEKVGVETGG

-289 NPETGRLIVI
+289 NPKNGRLIVI

-318 PIAKAAARLAVGYT
+318 PIAKFAAQLAVGYT
-332 LDEIVNDITRATPA
+332 LDEITNDITKATPA
-346 CFEPSI
+346 CFEPTI

-371 DTLTTRMKA
+371 TTLTTRMKA
-380 VGEVMA
+380 VGEIMS

-392 EALGKAMRSLEDGRV
+392 EAFGKAMRSLEDGHV
-407 GLTETGQSGFEDM
+407 GLSAGGKEGASEL
-420 GSDELAAA
+420 SYDELTHAIAT
-428 AARPTDHRILFV
+428 PTENRIFYV
-440 TEALRRGWG
+440 VEAFRRGWT
-449 VDRVHEITGIDPWYL
+449 VERVHDICKIDSWYL
-464 AHIADMMAVR
+464 NRINDMVQVQEAVR
-474 EGIRGLRLDQ
+474 GMRVED
-484 IDAPAMLL
+484 IDADAMRLL
-492 IKQMGVSDAEIAQL
+492 KQYGTSDAEIASL

-512 FVRAYRH
+512 FVRAYRK
-519 GLGVRPVMKSVDT
+519 GLGVVPSMKTVDT
-532 CAAEFASATQYH
+532 CAAEFASGTEYH
-544 YKTYEAAPQTDAPA
+544 YKTYENLMRADAAARKA
-558 PSVMADETVPS
+558 VAADEVTPCAK
-569 DRPKVMILG
+569 PKAMILG

-597 SYALAERGFET
+597 SYALASRGYET
-608 VMVNCNPETVSTD
+608 IMVNCNPETVSTD

-633 TYEDVMDVIDAE
+633 TYEDVMDVIDVE
-645 RPDGVIVTLG
+645 RPDGVVVTLG
-655 GQTPLKLARL
+655 GQTPLKLARM
-665 LEEAVVP
+665 LEDSGVN
-672 ILGTQPEAIDL
+672 IMGTKPDSIDF

-688 RFSALLDDLG
+688 RFAALLDRLQ
-698 IMYPPAGMATSH
+698 IMYPPAGQATSF
-710 EEAERVA
+710 EEAEAVA

-739 GYDADHLREYM
+739 AYDSEHLRTYM
-750 DEAVRVS
+750 AEATRIS
-757 PDHPVYLDR
+757 PDYPVYLDR

-773 SDVDAIAD
+773 SDVDALCD
-781 GEDVYIGGILEHI
+781 GEEVYIGGVLEHI

-802 DSATCLPPFSFS
+802 DSATCIPPFSFS
-814 ESLQERLRET
+814 DSLVERLRET
-824 TRRIARALG
+824 TRRIALALG

-840 QYAIKGDAIY
+840 QYAIKGETIY

-874 KAAARVMA
+874 KCAARIMA
-882 GERLAEL
+882 GEKIADLH
-889 GLPDDRRELD
+889 LPRDSRRLD

-926 TGEVMGIARSYP
+926 TGEVMGIAKSYP
-938 EAYAKSQ
+938 EAYAKTQ
-945 LAISYRLPDPAAGKV
+945 LAIDYDMPDPSKGKV
-960 FISVCDRDKRHI
+960 FVSVCDRDKRHI
-972 LAVARVLRH
+972 LSVARILRY
-981 LGFTICST
+981 LGFDIVST

-1001 PCELVGK
+1001 TCETVNK
-1008 ISGEHGGELPNVGDL
+1008 IGGPHPNIGDM
-1023 IAAGEISL
+1023 IADGEISL

-1063 SAANALVA
+1063 SGANAYVSA
-1071 AVEAVREDAAGAGR
+1071 IEAVREER
-1085 AGDGG
+1085 AGTGSNNE
-1090 AVPGGMDVV
+1090 VGMSAI
-1099 ALQDLPQVHL
+1099 ALQDLPQYDV

>member
-1 MPKRTDIRRILVIG
+1 MPKRIDIKRILVIG

-35 KVLKEEGYE
+35 KVLKEDGYE
-44 VVLVNSNPATIM
+44 VVLLNSNPATIM

-70 TAPFIERVIERE
+70 TPEFLEKVIVRE

-94 TGLNAAVE
+94 TGLNAAVD
-102 LARTGVLE
+102 LAKAGVLDKY
-110 RHGVEMI
+110 GVEMI
-117 GCDLAAIER
+117 GCDLVAIER

-132 FNEAMAELG
+132 FNEAMAEIG
-141 LEVARSGYAYSVAD
+141 LEVARSGYAYSVED
-155 ARAIAARLGYP
+155 ALAIVEHVGYP

-175 GGAGGGIAHSEEEL
+175 GGAGGGIAHTEEEL
-189 VSIVTQGLE
+189 ISIVSQGIE

-205 LVEESIIG
+205 LVEESIEG
-213 WKEYEMEVMRDAAG
+213 WKEYEMEVMRDHAG

-267 ASLAILEKIGVETGG
+267 ASLAILEKVGVETGG

-289 NPETGRLIVI
+289 NPKNGRLIVI

-318 PIAKAAARLAVGYT
+318 PIAKFAAQLAVGYT
-332 LDEIVNDITRATPA
+332 LDEITNDITKATPA
-346 CFEPSI
+346 CFEPTI

-371 DTLTTRMKA
+371 TTLTTRMKA
-380 VGEVMA
+380 VGEIMS

-392 EALGKAMRSLEDGRV
+392 EAFGKAMRSLEDGHV
-407 GLTETGQSGFEDM
+407 GLSAGGKEGASELNY
-420 GSDELAAA
+420 DELTQAIAT
-428 AARPTDHRILFV
+428 PTENRIFYV
-440 TEALRRGWG
+440 VEAFRRGWT
-449 VDRVHEITGIDPWYL
+449 VERVHAICKIDSWYL
-464 AHIADMMAVR
+464 NRINDMVQVQEAVR
-474 EGIRGLRLDQ
+474 GMRVED
-484 IDAPAMLL
+484 IDADAMRLL
-492 IKQMGVSDAEIAQL
+492 KQYGTSDAEIAYL

-512 FVRAYRH
+512 FVRAYRK
-519 GLGVRPVMKSVDT
+519 GLGVVPSMKTVDT
-532 CAAEFASATQYH
+532 CAAEFASATEYH
-544 YKTYEAAPQTDAPA
+544 YKTYENLMRADACSRKTVA
-558 PSVMADETVPS
+558 VDEVTPC
-569 DRPKVMILG
+569 DKPKAMILG

-597 SYALAERGFET
+597 SYALASRGFET
-608 VMVNCNPETVSTD
+608 IMVNCNPETVSTD

-633 TYEDVMDVIDAE
+633 TYEDVMDVIDVE
-645 RPDGVIVTLG
+645 RPDGVVVTLG
-655 GQTPLKLARL
+655 GQTPLKLARM
-665 LEEAVVP
+665 LEDSGVN
-672 ILGTQPEAIDL
+672 IMGTKPDSIDF

-688 RFSALLDDLG
+688 RFAALLDRLQ
-698 IMYPPAGMATSH
+698 IMYPPAGQATSF
-710 EEAERVA
+710 EEAEAVA

-739 GYDADHLREYM
+739 AYDSEHLRTYM
-750 DEAVRVS
+750 AEATHIS
-757 PDHPVYLDR
+757 PDYPVYLDR

-773 SDVDAIAD
+773 SDVDALCD
-781 GEDVYIGGILEHI
+781 GAEVYIGGVLEHI

-802 DSATCLPPFSFS
+802 DSATCIPPFSFS
-814 ESLQERLRET
+814 DSLVERLRET
-824 TRRIARALG
+824 TRRIALALG

-840 QYAIKGDAIY
+840 QYAIKGETIY

-874 KAAARVMA
+874 KCAARIMA
-882 GERLAEL
+882 GEKIADLH
-889 GLPDDRRELD
+889 LPRDSRRLD

-926 TGEVMGIARSYP
+926 TGEVMGIAKSYP
-938 EAYAKSQ
+938 EAYAKTQ
-945 LAISYRLPDPAAGKV
+945 LAIDYDMPNPSKGKV

-972 LAVARVLRH
+972 LSVARILRY
-981 LGFTICST
+981 LGFDIVST

-1001 PCELVGK
+1001 TCETVNK
-1008 ISGEHGGELPNVGDL
+1008 IGGAHPNIGDM
-1023 IAAGEISL
+1023 IADGEISL

-1063 SAANALVA
+1063 SGANAYVSA
-1071 AVEAVREDAAGAGR
+1071 IEAVREER
-1085 AGDGG
+1085 AGVGSNNE
-1090 AVPGGMDVV
+1090 VGMSAI
-1099 ALQDLPQVHL
+1099 ALQDLPQYNV

>member
-1 MPKRTDIRRILVIG
+1 MPKRTDIKRILVIG

-35 KVLKEEGYE
+35 KVLKEDGYE
-44 VVLVNSNPATIM
+44 VVLLNSNPATIM

-70 TAPFIERVIERE
+70 TPEFLEKVIVRE

-94 TGLNAAVE
+94 TGLNAAVD
-102 LARTGVLE
+102 LAKAGVLDKY
-110 RHGVEMI
+110 GVEMI

-132 FNEAMAELG
+132 FNEAMAEIG
-141 LEVARSGYAYSVAD
+141 LEVARSGYAYSVED
-155 ARAIAARLGYP
+155 ALAIVERVGYP

-175 GGAGGGIAHSEEEL
+175 GGAGGGIAHTEEEL
-189 VSIVTQGLE
+189 ISIVSQGIE

-205 LVEESIIG
+205 LVEESIEG
-213 WKEYEMEVMRDAAG
+213 WKEYEMEVMRDHAG

-267 ASLAILEKIGVETGG
+267 ASLAILEKVGVETGG

-289 NPETGRLIVI
+289 NPKNGRLIVI

-318 PIAKAAARLAVGYT
+318 PIAKFAAQLAVGYT
-332 LDEIVNDITRATPA
+332 LDEITNDITKATPA
-346 CFEPSI
+346 CFEPTI

-371 DTLTTRMKA
+371 TTLTTRMKA
-380 VGEVMA
+380 VGEIMS

-392 EALGKAMRSLEDGRV
+392 EAFGKAMRSLEDGHV
-407 GLTETGQSGFEDM
+407 GLSAGGKEGASEL
-420 GSDELAAA
+420 SYDELTHAIAT
-428 AARPTDHRILFV
+428 PTENRIFYV
-440 TEALRRGWG
+440 VEAFRRGWT
-449 VDRVHEITGIDPWYL
+449 VERVHDICKIDSWYL
-464 AHIADMMAVR
+464 NRINDMVQVQEAVR
-474 EGIRGLRLDQ
+474 GMRVED
-484 IDAPAMLL
+484 IDADAMRLL
-492 IKQMGVSDAEIAQL
+492 KQYGTSDAEIASL

-512 FVRAYRH
+512 FVRAYRK
-519 GLGVRPVMKSVDT
+519 GLGVVPSMKTVDT
-532 CAAEFASATQYH
+532 CAAEFASGTEYH
-544 YKTYEAAPQTDAPA
+544 YKTYENLMRAHAAARKA
-558 PSVMADETVPS
+558 VAADEVTLCAK
-569 DRPKVMILG
+569 PKAMILG

-597 SYALAERGFET
+597 SYALASRGYET
-608 VMVNCNPETVSTD
+608 IMVNCNPETVSTD

-633 TYEDVMDVIDAE
+633 TYEDVMDVIDVE
-645 RPDGVIVTLG
+645 RPDGVVVTLG
-655 GQTPLKLARL
+655 GQTPLKLARM
-665 LEEAVVP
+665 LEDSGVN
-672 ILGTQPEAIDL
+672 IMGTKPDSIDF

-688 RFSALLDDLG
+688 RFAALLDRLQ
-698 IMYPPAGMATSH
+698 IMYPPAGQATSF
-710 EEAERVA
+710 EEAEAVA

-739 GYDADHLREYM
+739 AYDSEHLRTYM
-750 DEAVRVS
+750 AEATRIS
-757 PDHPVYLDR
+757 PDYPVYLDR

-773 SDVDAIAD
+773 SDVDALCD
-781 GEDVYIGGILEHI
+781 GEEVYIGGVLEHI

-802 DSATCLPPFSFS
+802 DSATCIPPFSFS
-814 ESLQERLRET
+814 DSLVERLRET
-824 TRRIARALG
+824 TRRIALALG

-840 QYAIKGDAIY
+840 QYAIKGETIY

-874 KAAARVMA
+874 KCAARIMA
-882 GERLAEL
+882 GEKIADLH
-889 GLPDDRRELD
+889 LPRDSRRLD

-926 TGEVMGIARSYP
+926 TGEVMGIAKSYP
-938 EAYAKSQ
+938 EAYAKTQ
-945 LAISYRLPDPAAGKV
+945 LAIDYDMPDPSKGKV
-960 FISVCDRDKRHI
+960 FVSVCDRDKRHI
-972 LAVARVLRH
+972 LSVARILRY
-981 LGFTICST
+981 LGFDIVST

-1001 PCELVGK
+1001 TCETVNK
-1008 ISGEHGGELPNVGDL
+1008 IGGPHPNIGDM
-1023 IAAGEISL
+1023 IADGEISL

-1063 SAANALVA
+1063 SGANAYVSA
-1071 AVEAVREDAAGAGR
+1071 IEAVREER
-1085 AGDGG
+1085 AGTGSNNE
-1090 AVPGGMDVV
+1090 VGMSAI
-1099 ALQDLPQVHL
+1099 ALQDLPQYDV